1 MMLAAITS
9 SVAINSD
16 GSTRILDPDRAPTAE
31 QRKYLEGRCER
42 LRQFL
47 AIRDAEAVGDA
58 LRMVFA
64 TSKAS
69 REEREM
75 HADLV
80 DVYRI
85 VLNDLPSWA
94 VTQAC
99 VEIARGAGQSDTFTP
114 AAAEI
119 HNRAELL
126 AAPHRHEL
134 SKIENILKAQ
144 LPARPQRR
152 ESTQFLKW
160 KGHTEEAQKTLP
172 SWQDK
177 PLTEEVAVASSP
189 ELLAALRRKEWLAK
203 QERGEEASEPA
214 DPQAWRFETADT
226 HV

>member
-1 MMLAAITS
+1 MLAGISS

-16 GSTRILDPDRAPTAE
+16 GSTRILDPDRVPTAE
-31 QRKYLEGRCER
+31 QRQYLETRCAK
-42 LRQFL
+42 LRQWL
-47 AIRDAEAVGDA
+47 AVRDVESERKA
-58 LRMVFA
+58 LRVVFA

-69 REEREM
+69 REEREN

-80 DVYRI
+80 EVYLV

-144 LPARPQRR
+144 LPSRPLRR
-152 ESTQFLKW
+152 ESAQFLRW
-160 KGHTEEAQKTLP
+160 KGHSEESQKPLP

-177 PLTEEVAVASSP
+177 PLTEEAVASPSP
-189 ELLAALRRKEWLAK
+189 ELLAALRRKEWLAAR
-203 QERGEEASEPA
+203 QTTAEEPA
-214 DPQAWRFETADT
+214 DPQAWRFEVADT
-226 HV
+226 QV